1 MLDSLEVGRSIFR
14 FVDIYA
20 ADVVEAV
27 AEFFEDE
34 KMSAAAV
41 ESEDVW
47 PMARWIV
54 GEVNEDVE
62 FLNALGAF
70 ERVVGDVDELLI
82 FVK

>member
-1 MLDSLEVGRSIFR
+1 MVRSIFR

-41 ESEDVW
+41 ESEDV
-47 PMARWIV
+47 
-54 GEVNEDVE
+54 
-62 FLNALGAF
+62 
-70 ERVVGDVDELLI
+70 
-82 FVK
+82 

>member
-1 MLDSLEVGRSIFR
+1 MQNYENIHNQTNAKATAAPEVGAAGGWSGRSIFR

-41 ESEDVW
+41 ESEDV
-47 PMARWIV
+47 
-54 GEVNEDVE
+54 
-62 FLNALGAF
+62 
-70 ERVVGDVDELLI
+70 
-82 FVK
+82 